1 MLGISRWSVVQNVK
15 KKRGLY
21 FLVNY
26 FWLRWWERFPELPGS
41 LESRNPLQNLNEA
54 IDPITGGTE
63 GGKKRKAIHEYCT
76 CLISVRNLS
85 VFQKSLF
92 SNCPCHLTSW
102 EKGDQKATWICKKVS
117 FVGTTEIELTAPSQT
132 KLPSPVSRD
141 FTMKKKKT
149 ETKQKNQL
157 TRFKVFGSDIL
168 LSENYSKS
176 INQSFL
182 SLSVCPLISQGTPE
196 FSNSWTL
203 LG

>member
-41 LESRNPLQNLNEA
+41 LKSRNPLQYLNEA

-63 GGKKRKAIHEYCT
+63 GKKKRKAIHEYCT

-132 KLPSPVSRD
+132 KLPSPIPRD
-141 FTMKKKKT
+141 FTMRK
-149 ETKQKNQL
+149 KQKQNRKTNLLGLRFLAQIYFYLKIIANQ
-157 TRFKVFGSDIL
+157 
-168 LSENYSKS
+168 S
-176 INQSFL
+176 INLFFH
-182 SLSVCPLISQGTPE
+182 SLSVPLFLRELLSSLIPE
-196 FSNSWTL
+196 HS
-203 LG
+203 

>member
-63 GGKKRKAIHEYCT
+63 GGKKRKAIHKYCT

-141 FTMKKKKT
+141 FTMKKKNRNKT
-149 ETKQKNQL
+149 EKPT
-157 TRFKVFGSDIL
+157 
-168 LSENYSKS
+168 YS
-176 INQSFL
+176 
-182 SLSVCPLISQGTPE
+182 V
-196 FSNSWTL
+196 
-203 LG
+203 

>member
-1 MLGISRWSVVQNVK
+1 MSS
-15 KKRGLY
+15 
-21 FLVNY
+21 
-26 FWLRWWERFPELPGS
+26 
-41 LESRNPLQNLNEA
+41 
-54 IDPITGGTE
+54 
-63 GGKKRKAIHEYCT
+63 
-76 CLISVRNLS
+76 
-85 VFQKSLF
+85 
-92 SNCPCHLTSW
+92 
-102 EKGDQKATWICKKVS
+102 
-117 FVGTTEIELTAPSQT
+117 VGTTEIELTAPSQT

-196 FSNSWTL
+196 FSNS
-203 LG
+203 

>member
-15 KKRGLY
+15 KKRGFY

-63 GGKKRKAIHEYCT
+63 GKKKRKAIHEYCT

-117 FVGTTEIELTAPSQT
+117 SVGTTEIELTAPSQT

-141 FTMKKKKT
+141 FTMKKKKQ
-149 ETKQKNQL
+149 KQNRKTNLLGLRFLAQIYFYLKIIANQ
-157 TRFKVFGSDIL
+157 
-168 LSENYSKS
+168 S
-176 INQSFL
+176 INLFFH
-182 SLSVCPLISQGTPE
+182 SLSVPLFLRELLSSLIPE
-196 FSNSWTL
+196 HS
-203 LG
+203 